1 MVVLGLDG
9 PPKNVAIETL
19 NLSMERKFAS
29 TFQME
34 GVQIYTQLQIEQKVL
49 IDPQIMMHEPFD
61 ESHYKRA

>member
-1 MVVLGLDG
+1 
-9 PPKNVAIETL
+9 VAIETL